1 MPVTTISYGST
12 SITVPEVHFST
23 AYPSAGV
30 TPTAPVAVIPGPTP
44 PSTPAG
50 ATGVPYPLPS
60 TLTPTFQPT
69 GTGAVKPTAPAEFTG
84 AASPFKADAK
94 HIVLGAALAFFAL

>member
-60 TLTPTFQPT
+60 TLTPTFQPP
-69 GTGAVKPTAPAEFTG
+69 GTGAVKPTG